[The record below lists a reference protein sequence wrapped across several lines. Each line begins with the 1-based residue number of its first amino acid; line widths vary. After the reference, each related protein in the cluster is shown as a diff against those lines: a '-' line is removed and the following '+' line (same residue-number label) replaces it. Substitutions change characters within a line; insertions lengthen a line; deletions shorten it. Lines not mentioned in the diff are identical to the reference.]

1 MTKFPRFIQ
10 DKPQGIDKFDGAS
23 QEALSKAIAKHIKDN
38 DSLPKKDCL
47 PRIIGIEGVWGAGKS
62 NVVKLIEK
70 HLQKDDSDYFFFEYD
85 AWGNQEDLQ
94 RRSLLEQLTDKL
106 VNEEILIGYT
116 KITTKGGG
124 TKSVTWPKK
133 LKLLLA
139 RKTET
144 TTLSYPRLS
153 NGVIAGTITT
163 ILTSIA
169 SLTGALL
176 ADKCGWGWS
185 IIIALLPII
194 ITLIVWAIAAW
205 KNPNYRNFS
214 YILAVYNDKEKKET
228 EYEVISEEEP
238 SVVEF
243 KRWMQDVS
251 DNLNPKKCR
260 KLVIVFDNM
269 DRLPAEKVKQ
279 LWSSIHT
286 FFAETGFENIWVIIP
301 YDITHLSCAFGDNE
315 TKAHELAQYFINK
328 TFPVTFTVPKPVIT
342 DYKGIFRKL
351 FEEAFGNTKNQ
362 DENII
367 NRLYRLQHNEAN
379 IRDIIIFINRLVSL
393 YKVRHDDVD
402 IVSMAV
408 YQLYKDTI
416 HKDNNEIKQI
426 LSGEYLGI
434 ASNIIQNNEK
444 LKAEVSALAYGVDIA
459 NAKQIPLTGYINN
472 CIDKLEGYNIN
483 EYAETDGNFDTILT
497 EVYTNT
503 DTAKLAAMI
512 EVLNG
517 LVKNNPTI
525 NEIWENLASLQKKQ
539 SISTLEFPNVYKILL
554 VHVSDET
561 KKQIVDKLCNS
572 WRVSKEFSGSKYVR
586 CINQLKTIDGI
597 AKYIKLPSKEVSPEV
612 FIEAV
617 KEAKEMYQD
626 YNLQIQP
633 DILDKYLSEI
643 QLNEFNGFEVV
654 NILIKSSFCDFSLLK
669 ETIKSA
675 ITNEL
680 IEANNAGQIF
690 NTYRCLF
697 SNDKP
702 LEKLP
707 SSSFINTLRTNLE
720 NTNKTT
726 QNDGYIDTLSI
737 YIAQNGSIN
746 IDDSLVASI
755 AENIEY
761 YADESDLIYKNQSWN
776 NSTLNKVISYMI
788 KHGIGV
794 YLNIFTIM
802 PQYEDIKSRYNVTDE
817 ELLDFIN
824 KWDVKDLINKTITD
838 LPKLK
843 TLNPNSNI
851 YDITST
857 IKNDFTDL
865 INQTA
870 IKILLLSV
878 KETDLINTIG
888 NYSNDYCHRII
899 NALIENDC
907 MKPIPDIINNFGGLI
922 CERIASGNVPINDYT
937 TKIVKNIDGSKL
949 THVFSVIRDSY
960 CNSNISI
967 DANRFKLL
975 ELNLR
980 KYGRL
985 NGRTEDVIDKIIKP
999 VIQNN
1004 DVKNVII
1011 QNADFYKRLIKSAN
1025 NIDDF
1030 KSKLKESW
1038 SEDDVVKILDNN

>member
-47 PRIIGIEGVWGAGKS
+47 PRIIGIEGIWGAGKS

-116 KITTKGGG
+116 KIATKGGG

-176 ADKCGWGWS
+176 ADRCGWGWS

-408 YQLYKDTI
+408 YQLYKDAI

-669 ETIKSA
+669 ETINSA

>member
-23 QEALSKAIAKHIKDN
+23 QESLSKAIAKHIKDN
-38 DSLPKKDCL
+38 DSLTKDDCL

-70 HLQKDDSDYFFFEYD
+70 HLQKDGSDYFFFEYD

-106 VNEEILIGYT
+106 VTEEILIGHT
-116 KITTKGGG
+116 EITTKDGG
-124 TKSVTWPKK
+124 TKSVTWQKK

-169 SLTGALL
+169 SLAGTLL
-176 ADKCGWGWS
+176 TDRCGWGWS
-185 IIIALLPII
+185 IAIALFPII
-194 ITLIVWAIAAW
+194 ITFIVWAIAAW
-205 KNPNYRNFS
+205 NNPNYRNLS

-243 KRWMQDVS
+243 KKWMQDVS

-260 KLVIVFDNM
+260 KLIIIFDNM

-286 FFAETGFENIWVIIP
+286 FFAETGFDNIWVIIP

-393 YKVRHDDVD
+393 YKVRHNDVS

-408 YQLYKDTI
+408 YQLYKDII

-426 LSGEYLGI
+426 LSGEYLGL
-434 ASNIIQNNEK
+434 ASNIIPNDEK

-472 CIDKLEGYNIN
+472 CIDKLEGYSIN
-483 EYAETDGNFDTILT
+483 EYAETNENFDAILT
-497 EVYTNT
+497 EVYANT
-503 DTAKLAAMI
+503 DTAKLTAMI

-517 LVKNNPTI
+517 LVKNNSTI

-539 SISTLEFPNVYKILL
+539 SISTLDFPNVYKILL
-554 VHVSDET
+554 GHVSDKT
-561 KKQIVDKLCNS
+561 KEQIVDKLCNS
-572 WRVSKEFSGSKYVR
+572 WRVSKEFSGAKYVH
-586 CINQLKTIDGI
+586 CINQLKAIDDI
-597 AKYIKLPSKEVSPEV
+597 AKYIKLLPKEVSPEV
-612 FIEAV
+612 FIDAV
-617 KEAKEMYQD
+617 KEAKETYQD

-633 DILDKYLSEI
+633 NLLDKYLSEI
-643 QLNEFNGFEVV
+643 QPNEFNDFEVV
-654 NILIKSSFCDFSLLK
+654 NILSKFSFCDFGLLK

-675 ITNEL
+675 IINEL
-680 IEANNAGQIF
+680 IEVNNAGQIF

-726 QNDGYIDTLSI
+726 QNDGYIDALSI
-737 YIAQNGSIN
+737 YIAQNGNVN
-746 IDDSLVASI
+746 IDDSLVVAI

-761 YADESDLIYKNQSWN
+761 YANESDLLDKNQSWN

-802 PQYEDIKSRYNVTDE
+802 PQYENIKNRYSVSDK
-817 ELLDFIN
+817 ELLKFIN
-824 KWDVKDLINKTITD
+824 RWDVKELINKTIVD
-838 LPKLK
+838 LSQLK
-843 TLNPNSNI
+843 VLIPNSNI

-857 IKNDFTDL
+857 INNNFTDL
-865 INQTA
+865 INKTA
-870 IKILLLSV
+870 TKILLLSV

-888 NYSNDYCHRII
+888 NYSTDYCHRII
-899 NALIENDC
+899 NALIGNDC
-907 MKPIPDIINNFGGLI
+907 MRPIPDIINNFGGLV

-949 THVFSVIRDSY
+949 THKFSLIRDSY
-960 CNSNISI
+960 CNSNIVM
-967 DANRFKLL
+967 DVNRFKIL

-985 NGRTEDVIDKIIKP
+985 NERAGDVIDKIIKP
-999 VIQNN
+999 IIQNN
-1004 DVKNVII
+1004 DAKNIII
-1011 QNADFYKRLIKSAN
+1011 QNAAFYKKLVTLAD

-1030 KSKLKESW
+1030 KTKLKKTW
-1038 SEDDVVKILDNN
+1038 SKEDVAKILDD

>member
-23 QEALSKAIAKHIKDN
+23 QESLSKAIAKHIKDN
-38 DSLPKKDCL
+38 DSLTKDDCL

-70 HLQKDDSDYFFFEYD
+70 HLQKDGSDYFFFEYD

-106 VNEEILIGYT
+106 VTEEILIGHT
-116 KITTKGGG
+116 EITTKDGG
-124 TKSVTWPKK
+124 TKSVTWQKK

-169 SLTGALL
+169 SLAGTLL
-176 ADKCGWGWS
+176 ADRCGWGWS
-185 IIIALLPII
+185 IAIALFPII
-194 ITLIVWAIAAW
+194 ITFIVWAIAAW
-205 KNPNYRNFS
+205 NNPNYRNLS

-243 KRWMQDVS
+243 KKWMQDVS

-260 KLVIVFDNM
+260 KLIIIFDNM

-286 FFAETGFENIWVIIP
+286 FFAETGFDNIWVIIP

-393 YKVRHDDVD
+393 YKVRHNDVS

-408 YQLYKDTI
+408 YQLYKDII

-426 LSGEYLGI
+426 LSGEYLGL
-434 ASNIIQNNEK
+434 ASNIIPNDEK

-472 CIDKLEGYNIN
+472 CIDKLEGYSIN
-483 EYAETDGNFDTILT
+483 EYAETNENFDAILT
-497 EVYTNT
+497 EVYANT
-503 DTAKLAAMI
+503 DTAKLTAMI

-517 LVKNNPTI
+517 LVKNNSTI

-539 SISTLEFPNVYKILL
+539 SISTLDFPNVYKILL
-554 VHVSDET
+554 GHVSDKT
-561 KKQIVDKLCNS
+561 KEQIVDKLCNS
-572 WRVSKEFSGSKYVR
+572 WRASKEFSGSKYVH
-586 CINQLKTIDGI
+586 CINQLKAIDDI
-597 AKYIKLPSKEVSPEV
+597 AKYIKLLPKEVSPEV
-612 FIEAV
+612 FIDAV
-617 KEAKEMYQD
+617 KEAKETYQD

-633 DILDKYLSEI
+633 NLLDKYLSEI
-643 QLNEFNGFEVV
+643 QPNEFNDFEVV
-654 NILIKSSFCDFSLLK
+654 NILSKFSFCDFGLLK

-675 ITNEL
+675 IINEL
-680 IEANNAGQIF
+680 IEVNNAGQIF

-726 QNDGYIDTLSI
+726 QNDGYIDALSI
-737 YIAQNGSIN
+737 YIAQNGNVN
-746 IDDSLVASI
+746 IDDSLVVAI

-761 YADESDLIYKNQSWN
+761 YANESDLLDKNQSWN

-802 PQYEDIKSRYNVTDE
+802 PQYENIKNRYSVSDK
-817 ELLDFIN
+817 ELLKFIN
-824 KWDVKDLINKTITD
+824 RWDVKELINKTIVD
-838 LPKLK
+838 LSQLK
-843 TLNPNSNI
+843 VLIPNSNI

-857 IKNDFTDL
+857 INNNFTDL
-865 INQTA
+865 INKTA
-870 IKILLLSV
+870 TKILLLSV

-888 NYSNDYCHRII
+888 NYSTDYCHRII
-899 NALIENDC
+899 NALIGNDC
-907 MKPIPDIINNFGGLI
+907 MRPIPDIINNFGGLV

-949 THVFSVIRDSY
+949 THKFSLIRDSY
-960 CNSNISI
+960 CNSNIVM
-967 DANRFKLL
+967 DVNRFKIL

-985 NGRTEDVIDKIIKP
+985 NERAGDVIDKIIKP
-999 VIQNN
+999 IIQNN
-1004 DVKNVII
+1004 DAKNIII
-1011 QNADFYKRLIKSAN
+1011 QNAAFYKKLVTLAD

-1030 KSKLKESW
+1030 KTKLKKTW
-1038 SEDDVVKILDNN
+1038 SKEDVAKILDD

>member
-38 DSLPKKDCL
+38 DSLTKDDCL

-70 HLQKDDSDYFFFEYD
+70 HLHKDNSDYFFFEYD

-176 ADKCGWGWS
+176 ADRCGWGWS
-185 IIIALLPII
+185 IFIALLPII

-243 KRWMQDVS
+243 KKWMQDVS

-393 YKVRHDDVD
+393 YKVRHDDVS

-408 YQLYKDTI
+408 YQLYKDII
-416 HKDNNEIKQI
+416 HKDNNEIYCKCQ
-426 LSGEYLGI
+426 
-434 ASNIIQNNEK
+434 
-444 LKAEVSALAYGVDIA
+444 
-459 NAKQIPLTGYINN
+459 
-472 CIDKLEGYNIN
+472 
-483 EYAETDGNFDTILT
+483 
-497 EVYTNT
+497 TN
-503 DTAKLAAMI
+503 
-512 EVLNG
+512 
-517 LVKNNPTI
+517 
-525 NEIWENLASLQKKQ
+525 
-539 SISTLEFPNVYKILL
+539 
-554 VHVSDET
+554 
-561 KKQIVDKLCNS
+561 
-572 WRVSKEFSGSKYVR
+572 
-586 CINQLKTIDGI
+586 
-597 AKYIKLPSKEVSPEV
+597 
-612 FIEAV
+612 
-617 KEAKEMYQD
+617 
-626 YNLQIQP
+626 
-633 DILDKYLSEI
+633 
-643 QLNEFNGFEVV
+643 
-654 NILIKSSFCDFSLLK
+654 
-669 ETIKSA
+669 
-675 ITNEL
+675 
-680 IEANNAGQIF
+680 
-690 NTYRCLF
+690 
-697 SNDKP
+697 
-702 LEKLP
+702 
-707 SSSFINTLRTNLE
+707 
-720 NTNKTT
+720 
-726 QNDGYIDTLSI
+726 
-737 YIAQNGSIN
+737 SIN
-746 IDDSLVASI
+746 W
-755 AENIEY
+755 
-761 YADESDLIYKNQSWN
+761 IYK
-776 NSTLNKVISYMI
+776 
-788 KHGIGV
+788 
-794 YLNIFTIM
+794 
-802 PQYEDIKSRYNVTDE
+802 
-817 ELLDFIN
+817 
-824 KWDVKDLINKTITD
+824 
-838 LPKLK
+838 
-843 TLNPNSNI
+843 
-851 YDITST
+851 
-857 IKNDFTDL
+857 
-865 INQTA
+865 
-870 IKILLLSV
+870 
-878 KETDLINTIG
+878 
-888 NYSNDYCHRII
+888 
-899 NALIENDC
+899 
-907 MKPIPDIINNFGGLI
+907 
-922 CERIASGNVPINDYT
+922 
-937 TKIVKNIDGSKL
+937 
-949 THVFSVIRDSY
+949 
-960 CNSNISI
+960 
-967 DANRFKLL
+967 
-975 ELNLR
+975 
-980 KYGRL
+980 
-985 NGRTEDVIDKIIKP
+985 
-999 VIQNN
+999 
-1004 DVKNVII
+1004 
-1011 QNADFYKRLIKSAN
+1011 
-1025 NIDDF
+1025 
-1030 KSKLKESW
+1030 
-1038 SEDDVVKILDNN
+1038 

>member
-408 YQLYKDTI
+408 YQLYKDAI

-1030 KSKLKESW
+1030 KSKLIESW

>member
-408 YQLYKDTI
+408 YQLYKDAI

-975 ELNLR
+975 EC
-980 KYGRL
+980 
-985 NGRTEDVIDKIIKP
+985 
-999 VIQNN
+999 
-1004 DVKNVII
+1004 
-1011 QNADFYKRLIKSAN
+1011 
-1025 NIDDF
+1025 
-1030 KSKLKESW
+1030 
-1038 SEDDVVKILDNN
+1038 

>member
-47 PRIIGIEGVWGAGKS
+47 PRIIGIEGIWGAGKS

-176 ADKCGWGWS
+176 ADRCGWGWS

-408 YQLYKDTI
+408 YQLYKDAI

-922 CERIASGNVPINDYT
+922 CERIPSGNVPINDYT

>member
-23 QEALSKAIAKHIKDN
+23 QESLSKAIAKHIKDN
-38 DSLPKKDCL
+38 DSLTKDDCL

-70 HLQKDDSDYFFFEYD
+70 HLQKNGSDYFFFEYD

-106 VNEEILIGYT
+106 VTEEILIGHT
-116 KITTKGGG
+116 KITTKDGG
-124 TKSVTWPKK
+124 TKSVTWQKK

-169 SLTGALL
+169 SLAGTLL
-176 ADKCGWGWS
+176 ADRCGWGWS
-185 IIIALLPII
+185 IAIALFPII
-194 ITLIVWAIAAW
+194 ITFIVWAIAAW
-205 KNPNYRNFS
+205 NNPNYRNLS

-243 KRWMQDVS
+243 KKWMQDVS

-260 KLVIVFDNM
+260 KLIIIFDNM

-286 FFAETGFENIWVIIP
+286 FFAETGFDNIWVIIP

-393 YKVRHDDVD
+393 YKVRHNDVS

-408 YQLYKDTI
+408 YQLYKDII

-426 LSGEYLGI
+426 LSGEYLGL
-434 ASNIIQNNEK
+434 ASNIIPNDEK

-472 CIDKLEGYNIN
+472 CIDKLEGYSIN
-483 EYAETDGNFDTILT
+483 EYAETDENFDAILT
-497 EVYTNT
+497 EVYANT
-503 DTAKLAAMI
+503 DTAKLTAMI

-517 LVKNNPTI
+517 LVKNNSTI

-539 SISTLEFPNVYKILL
+539 SISTLDFPNVYKILL
-554 VHVSDET
+554 GHVSDKT
-561 KKQIVDKLCNS
+561 KEQIVDKLCNS
-572 WRVSKEFSGSKYVR
+572 WRASKEFSGSKYVH
-586 CINQLKTIDGI
+586 CINQLKAIDDI
-597 AKYIKLPSKEVSPEV
+597 AKYIKLLPKEVSPEV
-612 FIEAV
+612 FIDAV
-617 KEAKEMYQD
+617 KEAKETYQD

-633 DILDKYLSEI
+633 NLLDKYLSEI
-643 QLNEFNGFEVV
+643 QPNEFNDFEVV
-654 NILIKSSFCDFSLLK
+654 NILSKFSFCDFGLLK

-675 ITNEL
+675 IINEL
-680 IEANNAGQIF
+680 IEVNNAGQIF

-726 QNDGYIDTLSI
+726 QNDGYIDALSI
-737 YIAQNGSIN
+737 YIAQNGNVN
-746 IDDSLVASI
+746 IDDSLVVAI

-761 YADESDLIYKNQSWN
+761 YANESDLLDKNQSWN

-802 PQYEDIKSRYNVTDE
+802 PQYENIKNRYSVSDK
-817 ELLDFIN
+817 ELLKFIN
-824 KWDVKDLINKTITD
+824 RWDVKELINKTIID
-838 LPKLK
+838 LSQLK
-843 TLNPNSNI
+843 VLIPNSNI

-857 IKNDFTDL
+857 INNNFTDL
-865 INQTA
+865 INKTA
-870 IKILLLSV
+870 TKILLLSV

-888 NYSNDYCHRII
+888 NYSTDYCHRII
-899 NALIENDC
+899 NALIGNDC
-907 MKPIPDIINNFGGLI
+907 MRPIPDIINNFGGLV

-949 THVFSVIRDSY
+949 THKFSLIRDSY
-960 CNSNISI
+960 CNSNIVM
-967 DANRFKLL
+967 DVNRFKIL

-985 NGRTEDVIDKIIKP
+985 NERAGDVIDKIIKP
-999 VIQNN
+999 IIQNN
-1004 DVKNVII
+1004 DAKNIII
-1011 QNADFYKRLIKSAN
+1011 QNAAFYKKLVTLAD

-1030 KSKLKESW
+1030 KTKLKKTW
-1038 SEDDVVKILDNN
+1038 SKEDVAKILDD

>member
-38 DSLPKKDCL
+38 DSLSKDDCL

-70 HLQKDDSDYFFFEYD
+70 HLQKEDSDYFFFEYD

-106 VNEEILIGYT
+106 VNEEILVGYT
-116 KITTKGGG
+116 KITTKGGEI
-124 TKSVTWPKK
+124 KSVTWQKK

-169 SLTGALL
+169 SLAGALL

-185 IIIALLPII
+185 IIIALFPIV

-243 KRWMQDVS
+243 KKWMQDVS
-251 DNLNPKKCR
+251 DNLNHEKCR
-260 KLVIVFDNM
+260 KLVIIFDNM

-286 FFAETGFENIWVIIP
+286 FFAETGFDNIWVIIP
-301 YDITHLSCAFGDNE
+301 YDITHLSCAFGDNP

-351 FEEAFGNTKNQ
+351 FEEAFGDTQNKE
-362 DENII
+362 ENII
-367 NRLYRLQHNEAN
+367 NRLYRLQHKEAN

-393 YKVRHDDVD
+393 YKVRHDDVS
-402 IVSMAV
+402 IVSMAI
-408 YQLYKDTI
+408 YQLYKDVI
-416 HKDNNEIKQI
+416 HKDNNEIRQI
-426 LSGEYLGI
+426 LSGEYLGL
-434 ASNIIQNNEK
+434 ASNIIPNDEK

-472 CIDKLEGYNIN
+472 CIDKLEGYDIN
-483 EYAETDGNFDTILT
+483 EYAETDENFDDILT
-497 EVYTNT
+497 EVYTNA
-503 DTAKLAAMI
+503 DTAKLTAMI

-539 SISTLEFPNVYKILL
+539 SISTLDFSNVYKILL
-554 VHVSDET
+554 AHVSNKT
-561 KKQIVDKLCNS
+561 KRQIVDKLCNS
-572 WRVSKEFSGSKYVR
+572 WRDSKEFSGSKYVR
-586 CINQLKTIDGI
+586 CIDQLKAINGI
-597 AKYIKLPSKEVSPEV
+597 AKYIKLSSKEVSPEV
-612 FIEAV
+612 FIDAV
-617 KEAKEMYQD
+617 KEAKETYQD
-626 YNLQIQP
+626 YNLKIQP
-633 DILDKYLSEI
+633 DLLDKYLSEVP
-643 QLNEFNGFEVV
+643 LNEFKSFEVV
-654 NILIKSSFCDFSLLK
+654 RILSKSSFCDFSLLK

-680 IEANNAGQIF
+680 INVNNAGQIF

-697 SNDKP
+697 SNKKP
-702 LEKLP
+702 IEKLP
-707 SSSFINTLRTNLE
+707 SQNFINTLRINLE
-720 NTNKTT
+720 NAHKTT
-726 QNDGYIDTLSI
+726 LRDGYIDTLSI
-737 YIAQNGSIN
+737 YLAHNGSIN
-746 IDDSLVASI
+746 IEDSLIAAI
-755 AENIEY
+755 AENFVY
-761 YADESDLIYKNQSWN
+761 YTDNSELIYNNLSWN
-776 NSTLNKVISYMI
+776 NNTLNNIVSYMI
-788 KHGIGV
+788 KNHIGEN
-794 YLNIFTIM
+794 LDIFKLM
-802 PQYEDIKSRYNVTDE
+802 PRYADLKSRYKVSDE
-817 ELLDFIN
+817 ELIGFFNDWNFEDEIHDKITKLSQLTSFIPDAN
-824 KWDVKDLINKTITD
+824 FYKTTASIVNNLT
-838 LPKLK
+838 K
-843 TLNPNSNI
+843 
-851 YDITST
+851 
-857 IKNDFTDL
+857 L
-865 INQTA
+865 INQIA
-870 IKILLLSV
+870 IKILLLS
-878 KETDLINTIG
+878 KTESNLIATIG
-888 NYSNDYCHRII
+888 SYSGDYCHRII

-907 MKPIPDIINNFGGLI
+907 MKPIPDVINNFGGLV
-922 CERIASGNVPINDYT
+922 CERIARGNVQINDYT

-949 THVFSVIRDSY
+949 THEFSLIRDYY
-960 CNSNISI
+960 CNSNII
-967 DANRFKLL
+967 MDANRFKIL

-985 NGRTEDVIDKIIKP
+985 NERAGDVIDKIIKP

-1004 DVKNVII
+1004 DAKNII
-1011 QNADFYKRLIKSAN
+1011 VQNAAFYKKLVTSAG

-1030 KSKLKESW
+1030 KTKLKNSW
-1038 SEDDVVKILDNN
+1038 SKEDVAKILDD

>member
-47 PRIIGIEGVWGAGKS
+47 PRIIGIEGIWGAGKS

-176 ADKCGWGWS
+176 ADRCGWGWS

-315 TKAHELAQYFINK
+315 TRAHELAQYFINK

-408 YQLYKDTI
+408 YQLYKDAI

-539 SISTLEFPNVYKILL
+539 SIPTLEFPNVYKILL

-572 WRVSKEFSGSKYVR
+572 WRISKEFSGSKYVR

>member
-23 QEALSKAIAKHIKDN
+23 QESLSKAIAKHIKDN
-38 DSLPKKDCL
+38 DSLTKDDCL

-70 HLQKDDSDYFFFEYD
+70 HLQKDGSDYFFFEYD

-106 VNEEILIGYT
+106 VTEEILIGHT
-116 KITTKGGG
+116 EITTKDGG
-124 TKSVTWPKK
+124 TKSVTWQKK

-169 SLTGALL
+169 SLAGTLL
-176 ADKCGWGWS
+176 ADRCGWGWS
-185 IIIALLPII
+185 IAIALFPII
-194 ITLIVWAIAAW
+194 ITFIVWAIAAW
-205 KNPNYRNFS
+205 NNPNYRNLS

-243 KRWMQDVS
+243 KKWMQDVS

-260 KLVIVFDNM
+260 KLIIIFDNM

-286 FFAETGFENIWVIIP
+286 FFAETGFDNIWVIIP

-351 FEEAFGNTKNQ
+351 FEEAFDNTKNQ

-393 YKVRHDDVD
+393 YKVRHNDVS

-408 YQLYKDTI
+408 YQLYKDII

-426 LSGEYLGI
+426 LSGEYLGL
-434 ASNIIQNNEK
+434 ASNIIPNDEK

-472 CIDKLEGYNIN
+472 CIDKLEGYSIN
-483 EYAETDGNFDTILT
+483 EYAETNENFDAILT
-497 EVYTNT
+497 EVYANT
-503 DTAKLAAMI
+503 DTAKLTAMI

-517 LVKNNPTI
+517 LVKNNSTI

-539 SISTLEFPNVYKILL
+539 SISTLDFPNVYKILL
-554 VHVSDET
+554 GHVSDKT
-561 KKQIVDKLCNS
+561 KEQIVDKLCNS
-572 WRVSKEFSGSKYVR
+572 WRASKEFSGSKYVH
-586 CINQLKTIDGI
+586 CINQLKAIDDI
-597 AKYIKLPSKEVSPEV
+597 AKYIKLLPKEVSPEV
-612 FIEAV
+612 FIDAV
-617 KEAKEMYQD
+617 KEAKETYQD

-633 DILDKYLSEI
+633 NLLDKYLSEI
-643 QLNEFNGFEVV
+643 QPNEFNDFEVV
-654 NILIKSSFCDFSLLK
+654 NILSKFSFCDFGLLK

-675 ITNEL
+675 IINEL
-680 IEANNAGQIF
+680 IEVNNAGQIF

-726 QNDGYIDTLSI
+726 QNDGYIDALSI
-737 YIAQNGSIN
+737 YIAQNGNVN
-746 IDDSLVASI
+746 IDDSLVVAI

-761 YADESDLIYKNQSWN
+761 YANESDLLDKNQSWN

-802 PQYEDIKSRYNVTDE
+802 PQYENIKNRYSVSDK
-817 ELLDFIN
+817 ELLKFIN
-824 KWDVKDLINKTITD
+824 RWDVKELINKTIVD
-838 LPKLK
+838 LSQLK
-843 TLNPNSNI
+843 VLIPNSNI

-857 IKNDFTDL
+857 INNNFTDL
-865 INQTA
+865 INKTA
-870 IKILLLSV
+870 TKILLLSV

-888 NYSNDYCHRII
+888 NYSTDYCHRII
-899 NALIENDC
+899 NALIGNDC
-907 MKPIPDIINNFGGLI
+907 MRPIPDIINNFGGLV

-949 THVFSVIRDSY
+949 THKFSLIRDSY
-960 CNSNISI
+960 CNSNIVM
-967 DANRFKLL
+967 DVNRFKIL

-985 NGRTEDVIDKIIKP
+985 NERAGDVIDKIIKP
-999 VIQNN
+999 IIQNN
-1004 DVKNVII
+1004 DAKNIII
-1011 QNADFYKRLIKSAN
+1011 QNAAFYKKLVTLAD

-1030 KSKLKESW
+1030 KTKLKKTW
-1038 SEDDVVKILDNN
+1038 SKEDVAKILDD

>member
-1 MTKFPRFIQ
+1 MR
-10 DKPQGIDKFDGAS
+10 
-23 QEALSKAIAKHIKDN
+23 N
-38 DSLPKKDCL
+38 
-47 PRIIGIEGVWGAGKS
+47 
-62 NVVKLIEK
+62 
-70 HLQKDDSDYFFFEYD
+70 
-85 AWGNQEDLQ
+85 
-94 RRSLLEQLTDKL
+94 
-106 VNEEILIGYT
+106 
-116 KITTKGGG
+116 
-124 TKSVTWPKK
+124 
-133 LKLLLA
+133 LK
-139 RKTET
+139 
-144 TTLSYPRLS
+144 
-153 NGVIAGTITT
+153 
-163 ILTSIA
+163 
-169 SLTGALL
+169 
-176 ADKCGWGWS
+176 
-185 IIIALLPII
+185 
-194 ITLIVWAIAAW
+194 
-205 KNPNYRNFS
+205 
-214 YILAVYNDKEKKET
+214 
-228 EYEVISEEEP
+228 
-238 SVVEF
+238 
-243 KRWMQDVS
+243 Q
-251 DNLNPKKCR
+251 
-260 KLVIVFDNM
+260 
-269 DRLPAEKVKQ
+269 
-279 LWSSIHT
+279 
-286 FFAETGFENIWVIIP
+286 
-301 YDITHLSCAFGDNE
+301 
-315 TKAHELAQYFINK
+315 
-328 TFPVTFTVPKPVIT
+328 
-342 DYKGIFRKL
+342 
-351 FEEAFGNTKNQ
+351 
-362 DENII
+362 
-367 NRLYRLQHNEAN
+367 
-379 IRDIIIFINRLVSL
+379 
-393 YKVRHDDVD
+393 
-402 IVSMAV
+402 
-408 YQLYKDTI
+408 
-416 HKDNNEIKQI
+416 
-426 LSGEYLGI
+426 
-434 ASNIIQNNEK
+434 
-444 LKAEVSALAYGVDIA
+444 VSALAYGVDIA

>member
-408 YQLYKDTI
+408 YQLYKDAI

>member
-23 QEALSKAIAKHIKDN
+23 QESLSKAIAKHIKDN
-38 DSLPKKDCL
+38 DSLTKDDCL

-70 HLQKDDSDYFFFEYD
+70 HLQKDGSDYFFFEYD

-106 VNEEILIGYT
+106 VTEEILIGHT
-116 KITTKGGG
+116 EITTKDGG
-124 TKSVTWPKK
+124 TKSVTWQKK

-169 SLTGALL
+169 SLAGKLL
-176 ADKCGWGWS
+176 ADRCGWGWS
-185 IIIALLPII
+185 IAIALFPII
-194 ITLIVWAIAAW
+194 ITFIVWAIAAW
-205 KNPNYRNFS
+205 NNPNYRNLS

-243 KRWMQDVS
+243 KKWMQDVS

-260 KLVIVFDNM
+260 KLIIIFDNM

-286 FFAETGFENIWVIIP
+286 FFAETGFDNIWVIIP

-393 YKVRHDDVD
+393 YKVRHNDVS

-408 YQLYKDTI
+408 YQLYKDII

-426 LSGEYLGI
+426 LSGEYLGL
-434 ASNIIQNNEK
+434 ASNIIPNDEK

-472 CIDKLEGYNIN
+472 CIDKLEGYSIN
-483 EYAETDGNFDTILT
+483 EYAETDENFDAILT
-497 EVYTNT
+497 EVYANT
-503 DTAKLAAMI
+503 DTAKLTAMI

-517 LVKNNPTI
+517 LVKNNSTI

-539 SISTLEFPNVYKILL
+539 SISTLDFPNVYKILL
-554 VHVSDET
+554 GHVSDKT
-561 KKQIVDKLCNS
+561 KEQIVDKLCNS
-572 WRVSKEFSGSKYVR
+572 WRASKEFSGSKYVH
-586 CINQLKTIDGI
+586 CINQLKAIDDI
-597 AKYIKLPSKEVSPEV
+597 AKYIKLLPKEVSPEV
-612 FIEAV
+612 FIDAV
-617 KEAKEMYQD
+617 KEAKETYQD

-633 DILDKYLSEI
+633 NLLDKYLSEI
-643 QLNEFNGFEVV
+643 QPNEFNDFEVV
-654 NILIKSSFCDFSLLK
+654 NILSKFSFCDFGLLK

-675 ITNEL
+675 IINEL
-680 IEANNAGQIF
+680 IEVNNAGQIF

-726 QNDGYIDTLSI
+726 QNDGYIDALSI
-737 YIAQNGSIN
+737 YIAQNGNVN
-746 IDDSLVASI
+746 IDDSLVVAI

-761 YADESDLIYKNQSWN
+761 YANESDLLDKNQSWN

-802 PQYEDIKSRYNVTDE
+802 PQYENIKNRYSVSDK
-817 ELLDFIN
+817 ELLKFIN
-824 KWDVKDLINKTITD
+824 RWDVKELINKTIVD
-838 LPKLK
+838 LSQLK
-843 TLNPNSNI
+843 VLIPNSNI

-857 IKNDFTDL
+857 INNNFTDL
-865 INQTA
+865 INKTA
-870 IKILLLSV
+870 TKILLLSV

-888 NYSNDYCHRII
+888 NYSTDYCHRII
-899 NALIENDC
+899 NALIGNDC
-907 MKPIPDIINNFGGLI
+907 MRPIPDIINNFGGLV

-949 THVFSVIRDSY
+949 THKFSLIRDSY
-960 CNSNISI
+960 CNSNIVM
-967 DANRFKLL
+967 DVNRFKIL

-985 NGRTEDVIDKIIKP
+985 NERAGDVIDKIIKP
-999 VIQNN
+999 IIQNN
-1004 DVKNVII
+1004 DAKNIII
-1011 QNADFYKRLIKSAN
+1011 QNAAFYKKLVTLAD

-1030 KSKLKESW
+1030 KTKLKKTW
-1038 SEDDVVKILDNN
+1038 SKEDVSKILDD

>member
-1 MTKFPRFIQ
+1 M
-10 DKPQGIDKFDGAS
+10 
-23 QEALSKAIAKHIKDN
+23 
-38 DSLPKKDCL
+38 
-47 PRIIGIEGVWGAGKS
+47 
-62 NVVKLIEK
+62 
-70 HLQKDDSDYFFFEYD
+70 
-85 AWGNQEDLQ
+85 
-94 RRSLLEQLTDKL
+94 
-106 VNEEILIGYT
+106 
-116 KITTKGGG
+116 
-124 TKSVTWPKK
+124 
-133 LKLLLA
+133 
-139 RKTET
+139 
-144 TTLSYPRLS
+144 
-153 NGVIAGTITT
+153 
-163 ILTSIA
+163 
-169 SLTGALL
+169 
-176 ADKCGWGWS
+176 
-185 IIIALLPII
+185 
-194 ITLIVWAIAAW
+194 
-205 KNPNYRNFS
+205 
-214 YILAVYNDKEKKET
+214 
-228 EYEVISEEEP
+228 
-238 SVVEF
+238 
-243 KRWMQDVS
+243 
-251 DNLNPKKCR
+251 
-260 KLVIVFDNM
+260 
-269 DRLPAEKVKQ
+269 
-279 LWSSIHT
+279 
-286 FFAETGFENIWVIIP
+286 
-301 YDITHLSCAFGDNE
+301 
-315 TKAHELAQYFINK
+315 
-328 TFPVTFTVPKPVIT
+328 
-342 DYKGIFRKL
+342 
-351 FEEAFGNTKNQ
+351 
-362 DENII
+362 
-367 NRLYRLQHNEAN
+367 
-379 IRDIIIFINRLVSL
+379 
-393 YKVRHDDVD
+393 
-402 IVSMAV
+402 
-408 YQLYKDTI
+408 
-416 HKDNNEIKQI
+416 
-426 LSGEYLGI
+426 
-434 ASNIIQNNEK
+434 
-444 LKAEVSALAYGVDIA
+444 SALAYGVDIA

>member
-23 QEALSKAIAKHIKDN
+23 QESLSKAIAKHIKDN
-38 DSLPKKDCL
+38 DSLTKDDCL

-70 HLQKDDSDYFFFEYD
+70 HLQKDGSDYFFFEYD

-106 VNEEILIGYT
+106 VTEEILIGHT
-116 KITTKGGG
+116 EITTKDGG
-124 TKSVTWPKK
+124 TKSVTWQKK

-169 SLTGALL
+169 SLAGTLL
-176 ADKCGWGWS
+176 TDRCGWGWS
-185 IIIALLPII
+185 IAIALFPII
-194 ITLIVWAIAAW
+194 ITFIVWAIAAW
-205 KNPNYRNFS
+205 NNPNYRNLS

-243 KRWMQDVS
+243 KKWMQDVS

-260 KLVIVFDNM
+260 KLIIIFDNM

-286 FFAETGFENIWVIIP
+286 FFAETGFDNIWVIIP

-393 YKVRHDDVD
+393 YKVRHNDVS

-408 YQLYKDTI
+408 YQLYKDII

-426 LSGEYLGI
+426 LSGEYLGL
-434 ASNIIQNNEK
+434 ASNIIPNDEK

-472 CIDKLEGYNIN
+472 CIDKLEGYSIN
-483 EYAETDGNFDTILT
+483 EYAETNENFDAILT
-497 EVYTNT
+497 EVYANT
-503 DTAKLAAMI
+503 DTAKLTAMI

-517 LVKNNPTI
+517 LVKNNSTI

-539 SISTLEFPNVYKILL
+539 SISTLDFPNVYKILL
-554 VHVSDET
+554 GHVSDKT
-561 KKQIVDKLCNS
+561 KEQIVDKLCNS
-572 WRVSKEFSGSKYVR
+572 WRASKEFSGSKYVH
-586 CINQLKTIDGI
+586 CINQLKAIDDI
-597 AKYIKLPSKEVSPEV
+597 AKYIKLLPKEVSPEV
-612 FIEAV
+612 FIDAV
-617 KEAKEMYQD
+617 KEAKETYQD

-633 DILDKYLSEI
+633 NLLDKYLSEI
-643 QLNEFNGFEVV
+643 QPNEFNDFEVV
-654 NILIKSSFCDFSLLK
+654 NILSKFSFCDFGLLK

-675 ITNEL
+675 IINEL
-680 IEANNAGQIF
+680 IEVNNAGQIF

-726 QNDGYIDTLSI
+726 QNDGYIDALSI
-737 YIAQNGSIN
+737 YIAQNGNVN
-746 IDDSLVASI
+746 IDDSLVVAI

-761 YADESDLIYKNQSWN
+761 YANESDLLDKNQSWN

-802 PQYEDIKSRYNVTDE
+802 PQYENIKNRYSVSDK
-817 ELLDFIN
+817 ELLKFIN
-824 KWDVKDLINKTITD
+824 RWDVKELINKTIVD
-838 LPKLK
+838 LSQLK
-843 TLNPNSNI
+843 VLIPNSNI

-857 IKNDFTDL
+857 INNNFTDL
-865 INQTA
+865 INKTA
-870 IKILLLSV
+870 TKILLLSV

-888 NYSNDYCHRII
+888 NYSTDYCHRII
-899 NALIENDC
+899 NALIGNDC
-907 MKPIPDIINNFGGLI
+907 MRPIPDIINNFGGLV

-949 THVFSVIRDSY
+949 THKFSLIRDSY
-960 CNSNISI
+960 CNSNIVM
-967 DANRFKLL
+967 DVNRFKIL

-985 NGRTEDVIDKIIKP
+985 NERAGDVIDKIIKP
-999 VIQNN
+999 IIQNN
-1004 DVKNVII
+1004 DAKNIII
-1011 QNADFYKRLIKSAN
+1011 QNAAFYKKLVTLAD

-1030 KSKLKESW
+1030 KTKLKKTW
-1038 SEDDVVKILDNN
+1038 SKEDVAKILDD

>member
-23 QEALSKAIAKHIKDN
+23 QESLSKAIAKHIKDN
-38 DSLPKKDCL
+38 DSLTKDDCL

-70 HLQKDDSDYFFFEYD
+70 HLQKDGSDYFFFEYD

-106 VNEEILIGYT
+106 VTEEILIGHT
-116 KITTKGGG
+116 EITTKDGG
-124 TKSVTWPKK
+124 TKSVTWQKK

-169 SLTGALL
+169 SLAGTLL
-176 ADKCGWGWS
+176 ADRCGWGWS
-185 IIIALLPII
+185 IAIALFPII
-194 ITLIVWAIAAW
+194 ITFIVWAIAAW
-205 KNPNYRNFS
+205 NNPNYRNLS

-243 KRWMQDVS
+243 KKWMQDVS

-260 KLVIVFDNM
+260 KLIIIFDNM

-286 FFAETGFENIWVIIP
+286 FFAETGFDNIWVIIP

-393 YKVRHDDVD
+393 YKVRHNDVS

-408 YQLYKDTI
+408 YQLYKDII

-426 LSGEYLGI
+426 LSGEYLGL
-434 ASNIIQNNEK
+434 ASNIIPNDEK

-472 CIDKLEGYNIN
+472 CIDKLEGYSIN
-483 EYAETDGNFDTILT
+483 EYAETNENFDAILT
-497 EVYTNT
+497 EVYANT
-503 DTAKLAAMI
+503 DTAKLTAMI

-517 LVKNNPTI
+517 LVKNNSTI

-539 SISTLEFPNVYKILL
+539 SISTLDFPNVYKILL
-554 VHVSDET
+554 GHVSDKT
-561 KKQIVDKLCNS
+561 KEQIVDKLCNS
-572 WRVSKEFSGSKYVR
+572 WRASKEFSGSKYVH
-586 CINQLKTIDGI
+586 CINQLKAIDDI
-597 AKYIKLPSKEVSPEV
+597 AKYIKLLPKEVSPEV
-612 FIEAV
+612 FIDAV
-617 KEAKEMYQD
+617 KEAKETYQD

-633 DILDKYLSEI
+633 NLLDKYLSEI
-643 QLNEFNGFEVV
+643 QPNEFNDFEVV
-654 NILIKSSFCDFSLLK
+654 NILSKFSFCDFGLLK

-675 ITNEL
+675 IINEL
-680 IEANNAGQIF
+680 IEVNNAGQIF

-726 QNDGYIDTLSI
+726 QNDGYIDALSI
-737 YIAQNGSIN
+737 YIAQNGNVN
-746 IDDSLVASI
+746 IDDSLVVAI

-761 YADESDLIYKNQSWN
+761 YANESDLLDKNQSWN

-802 PQYEDIKSRYNVTDE
+802 PQYENIKNRYSVSDK
-817 ELLDFIN
+817 ELLKFIN
-824 KWDVKDLINKTITD
+824 RWDVKELINKTIVD
-838 LPKLK
+838 LSQLK
-843 TLNPNSNI
+843 VLIPNSNI

-857 IKNDFTDL
+857 INNNFTDL
-865 INQTA
+865 INKTA
-870 IKILLLSV
+870 TKILLLSV

-888 NYSNDYCHRII
+888 NYSTDYCHRII
-899 NALIENDC
+899 NALIGNDC
-907 MKPIPDIINNFGGLI
+907 MRPIPDIINNFGGLV

-949 THVFSVIRDSY
+949 THKFSLIRDSY
-960 CNSNISI
+960 CNSNIVM
-967 DANRFKLL
+967 DVNRFKIL

-985 NGRTEDVIDKIIKP
+985 NERAGDVIDKIIKP
-999 VIQNN
+999 IIQNN
-1004 DVKNVII
+1004 DAKNIII
-1011 QNADFYKRLIKSAN
+1011 QNAAFYKKLVTLVD

-1030 KSKLKESW
+1030 KTKLKKTW
-1038 SEDDVVKILDNN
+1038 SKEDVAKILDD

>member
-38 DSLPKKDCL
+38 DSLPQKDCL
-47 PRIIGIEGVWGAGKS
+47 PRIIGIEGIWGAGKS

-176 ADKCGWGWS
+176 ADRCGWGWS

-393 YKVRHDDVD
+393 YKVRHDDVS
-402 IVSMAV
+402 IVSMAI
-408 YQLYKDTI
+408 YQLYKDII

-426 LSGEYLGI
+426 LSGEYLGL
-434 ASNIIQNNEK
+434 ASNIIPNDEK

-483 EYAETDGNFDTILT
+483 EYAETDENFDAILT
-497 EVYTNT
+497 EVYANT
-503 DTAKLAAMI
+503 DTAKLTAMI
-512 EVLNG
+512 ETLNG
-517 LVKNNPTI
+517 LVKNNSTI

-554 VHVSDET
+554 GHVSDKT
-561 KKQIVDKLCNS
+561 KEQIVNKLCNS
-572 WRVSKEFSGSKYVR
+572 WRASKEFSGSKYVH
-586 CINQLKTIDGI
+586 CINQLKAIDGFV
-597 AKYIKLPSKEVSPEV
+597 KYIKLLPKEVSPEV
-612 FIEAV
+612 FIDAV
-617 KEAKEMYQD
+617 KESKETYQD

-633 DILDKYLSEI
+633 NLLDKYLSEI
-643 QLNEFNGFEVV
+643 QPNEFNNFEVV
-654 NILIKSSFCDFSLLK
+654 NILSKSSFCDFGLLK

-680 IEANNAGQIF
+680 IEVNNAGQIF

-697 SNDKP
+697 NNDKP

-726 QNDGYIDTLSI
+726 QSDGYIDTLSI

-794 YLNIFTIM
+794 YLNILTIM

-817 ELLDFIN
+817 ALLNFIN
-824 KWDVKDLINKTITD
+824 KWNVKDLINKIITD
-838 LPKLK
+838 LPKLE

-985 NGRTEDVIDKIIKP
+985 KERAGDVIDKIIKP
-999 VIQNN
+999 VIHN
-1004 DVKNVII
+1004 DDAKDII
-1011 QNADFYKRLIKSAN
+1011 FQNAVFYKMLVTSAD

-1030 KSKLKESW
+1030 KTKLKGTW
-1038 SEDDVVKILDNN
+1038 SKEDVAKILDD

>member
-176 ADKCGWGWS
+176 EDKCGWGWS

-408 YQLYKDTI
+408 YQLYKDAI

>member
-1 MTKFPRFIQ
+1 MVLY
-10 DKPQGIDKFDGAS
+10 S
-23 QEALSKAIAKHIKDN
+23 H
-38 DSLPKKDCL
+38 
-47 PRIIGIEGVWGAGKS
+47 
-62 NVVKLIEK
+62 
-70 HLQKDDSDYFFFEYD
+70 
-85 AWGNQEDLQ
+85 
-94 RRSLLEQLTDKL
+94 
-106 VNEEILIGYT
+106 
-116 KITTKGGG
+116 
-124 TKSVTWPKK
+124 
-133 LKLLLA
+133 
-139 RKTET
+139 
-144 TTLSYPRLS
+144 
-153 NGVIAGTITT
+153 
-163 ILTSIA
+163 
-169 SLTGALL
+169 
-176 ADKCGWGWS
+176 
-185 IIIALLPII
+185 
-194 ITLIVWAIAAW
+194 
-205 KNPNYRNFS
+205 
-214 YILAVYNDKEKKET
+214 
-228 EYEVISEEEP
+228 
-238 SVVEF
+238 
-243 KRWMQDVS
+243 
-251 DNLNPKKCR
+251 
-260 KLVIVFDNM
+260 
-269 DRLPAEKVKQ
+269 
-279 LWSSIHT
+279 

-408 YQLYKDTI
+408 YQLYKDAI

-726 QNDGYIDTLSI
+726 Q
-737 YIAQNGSIN
+737 
-746 IDDSLVASI
+746 
-755 AENIEY
+755 
-761 YADESDLIYKNQSWN
+761 
-776 NSTLNKVISYMI
+776 M
-788 KHGIGV
+788 
-794 YLNIFTIM
+794 M
-802 PQYEDIKSRYNVTDE
+802 
-817 ELLDFIN
+817 
-824 KWDVKDLINKTITD
+824 
-838 LPKLK
+838 
-843 TLNPNSNI
+843 
-851 YDITST
+851 
-857 IKNDFTDL
+857 
-865 INQTA
+865 A
-870 IKILLLSV
+870 I
-878 KETDLINTIG
+878 
-888 NYSNDYCHRII
+888 
-899 NALIENDC
+899 
-907 MKPIPDIINNFGGLI
+907 
-922 CERIASGNVPINDYT
+922 
-937 TKIVKNIDGSKL
+937 
-949 THVFSVIRDSY
+949 
-960 CNSNISI
+960 
-967 DANRFKLL
+967 
-975 ELNLR
+975 
-980 KYGRL
+980 
-985 NGRTEDVIDKIIKP
+985 
-999 VIQNN
+999 
-1004 DVKNVII
+1004 
-1011 QNADFYKRLIKSAN
+1011 
-1025 NIDDF
+1025 
-1030 KSKLKESW
+1030 
-1038 SEDDVVKILDNN
+1038 

>member
-23 QEALSKAIAKHIKDN
+23 QESLSKAIAKHIKDN
-38 DSLPKKDCL
+38 DSLTKDDCL

-70 HLQKDDSDYFFFEYD
+70 HLQKNGSDYFFFEYD

-106 VNEEILIGYT
+106 VTEEILIGHT
-116 KITTKGGG
+116 KITTKDGG
-124 TKSVTWPKK
+124 TKSVTWQKK

-169 SLTGALL
+169 SLAGTLL
-176 ADKCGWGWS
+176 ADRCGWGWS
-185 IIIALLPII
+185 IAIALFPII
-194 ITLIVWAIAAW
+194 ITFIVWAIAAW
-205 KNPNYRNFS
+205 NNPNYRNLS

-243 KRWMQDVS
+243 KKWMQDVS

-260 KLVIVFDNM
+260 KLIIIFDNM

-286 FFAETGFENIWVIIP
+286 FFAETGFDNIWVIIP

-393 YKVRHDDVD
+393 YKVRHNDVS

-408 YQLYKDTI
+408 YQLYKDII

-426 LSGEYLGI
+426 LSGEYLGL
-434 ASNIIQNNEK
+434 ASNIIPNDEK

-472 CIDKLEGYNIN
+472 CIDKLEGYSIN
-483 EYAETDGNFDTILT
+483 EYAETDENFDAILT
-497 EVYTNT
+497 EVYANT
-503 DTAKLAAMI
+503 DTAKLTAMI

-517 LVKNNPTI
+517 LVKNNSTI

-539 SISTLEFPNVYKILL
+539 SISTLDFPNVYKILL
-554 VHVSDET
+554 GHVSDKT
-561 KKQIVDKLCNS
+561 KEQIVDKLCNS
-572 WRVSKEFSGSKYVR
+572 WRASKEFSGSKYVH
-586 CINQLKTIDGI
+586 CINQLKAIDDI
-597 AKYIKLPSKEVSPEV
+597 AKYIKLLPKEVSPEV
-612 FIEAV
+612 FIDAV
-617 KEAKEMYQD
+617 KEAKETYQD

-633 DILDKYLSEI
+633 NLLDKYLSEI
-643 QLNEFNGFEVV
+643 QPNEFNDFEVV
-654 NILIKSSFCDFSLLK
+654 NILSKFSFCDFGLLK

-675 ITNEL
+675 IINEL
-680 IEANNAGQIF
+680 IEVNNAGQIF

-726 QNDGYIDTLSI
+726 QNDGYIDALSI
-737 YIAQNGSIN
+737 YIAQNSNVN
-746 IDDSLVASI
+746 IDDSLVVAI

-761 YADESDLIYKNQSWN
+761 YANESDLLDKNQSWN

-802 PQYEDIKSRYNVTDE
+802 PQYENIKNRYSVSDK
-817 ELLDFIN
+817 ELLKFIN
-824 KWDVKDLINKTITD
+824 RWNVKELINKTIVD
-838 LPKLK
+838 LSQLK
-843 TLNPNSNI
+843 VLIPNSNI

-857 IKNDFTDL
+857 INNNFTDL
-865 INQTA
+865 INKTA
-870 IKILLLSV
+870 TKILLLSV

-888 NYSNDYCHRII
+888 NYSTDYCHRII
-899 NALIENDC
+899 NALIGNDC
-907 MKPIPDIINNFGGLI
+907 MRPIPDIINNFGGLV

-949 THVFSVIRDSY
+949 THKFSLIRDSY
-960 CNSNISI
+960 CNSNIVM
-967 DANRFKLL
+967 DVNRFKIL

-985 NGRTEDVIDKIIKP
+985 NERAGDVIDKIIKP
-999 VIQNN
+999 IIQNN
-1004 DVKNVII
+1004 DAKNIII
-1011 QNADFYKRLIKSAN
+1011 QNAAFYKKLVTLAD

-1030 KSKLKESW
+1030 KTKLKKTW
-1038 SEDDVVKILDNN
+1038 SKEDVAKILDD

>member
-23 QEALSKAIAKHIKDN
+23 QESLSKAIAKHIKDN
-38 DSLPKKDCL
+38 DSLTKDDCL

-70 HLQKDDSDYFFFEYD
+70 HLQKDGSDYFFFEYD

-163 ILTSIA
+163 IFTSIA

-176 ADKCGWGWS
+176 ADRCGWGWS
-185 IIIALLPII
+185 IIIAILPIV

-243 KRWMQDVS
+243 KKWMQDVS

-260 KLVIVFDNM
+260 KLVIIFDNM

-393 YKVRHDDVD
+393 YKVRHDDVS

-408 YQLYKDTI
+408 YQLYKDII

-426 LSGEYLGI
+426 LSGEYLGL
-434 ASNIIQNNEK
+434 ASNIIPNDEK

-472 CIDKLEGYNIN
+472 CIDKLEGYSIN
-483 EYAETDGNFDTILT
+483 EYAETDENFDAILT
-497 EVYTNT
+497 EVYANT
-503 DTAKLAAMI
+503 DTAKLTAMI

-517 LVKNNPTI
+517 LVKNNSTI

-539 SISTLEFPNVYKILL
+539 SISTLDFPNVYKILL
-554 VHVSDET
+554 GHVSDKT
-561 KKQIVDKLCNS
+561 KEQIVDKLCNS
-572 WRVSKEFSGSKYVR
+572 WRASKEFSGSKYVH
-586 CINQLKTIDGI
+586 CINQLKAIDDI
-597 AKYIKLPSKEVSPEV
+597 AKYIKLLPKEVSPEV
-612 FIEAV
+612 FIDAV
-617 KEAKEMYQD
+617 KEAKETYQD

-633 DILDKYLSEI
+633 NLLDKYLSEI
-643 QLNEFNGFEVV
+643 QPNEFNDFEVV
-654 NILIKSSFCDFSLLK
+654 NILSKFSFCDFGLLK

-675 ITNEL
+675 IINEL
-680 IEANNAGQIF
+680 IEVNNAGQIF

-726 QNDGYIDTLSI
+726 QNDGYIDALSI
-737 YIAQNGSIN
+737 YIAQNGNVN
-746 IDDSLVASI
+746 IDDSLVVAI

-761 YADESDLIYKNQSWN
+761 YANESDLLDKNQSWN

-802 PQYEDIKSRYNVTDE
+802 PQYENIKNRYSVSDK
-817 ELLDFIN
+817 ELLKFIN
-824 KWDVKDLINKTITD
+824 RWDVKELINKTIVD
-838 LPKLK
+838 LSQLK
-843 TLNPNSNI
+843 VLIPNSNI

-857 IKNDFTDL
+857 INNNFTDL
-865 INQTA
+865 INKTA
-870 IKILLLSV
+870 TKILLLSV

-888 NYSNDYCHRII
+888 NYSTDYCHRII
-899 NALIENDC
+899 NALIGNDC
-907 MKPIPDIINNFGGLI
+907 MRPIPDIINNFGGLV

-949 THVFSVIRDSY
+949 THKFSLIRDSY
-960 CNSNISI
+960 CNSNIVM
-967 DANRFKLL
+967 DVNRFKIL

-985 NGRTEDVIDKIIKP
+985 NERAGDVIDKIIKP
-999 VIQNN
+999 IIQNN
-1004 DVKNVII
+1004 DAKNIII
-1011 QNADFYKRLIKSAN
+1011 QNAAFYKKLVTLAD

-1030 KSKLKESW
+1030 KTKLKKTW
-1038 SEDDVVKILDNN
+1038 SKEDVAKILDD